1 MNVMNEE
8 KPARR
13 SVSRK
18 FYQQLQT
25 ELQNWK
31 QNGTITSEQTDAILA
46 QYVVVSPLYGRL
58 IVILVTLGAIL
69 AGAGVIIFV
78 SANWQEI
85 PRIAK
90 LVMLLVLVAGAYYA
104 GYWLKYRRNF
114 PRAGGAIIFVGAMI
128 FGAALFLVG
137 QQYHMPV
144 DDPKLLGWWF
154 IGVIPVAYLTRSKA
168 ILTLAILAALGGL
181 GYKTGHWFHG
191 MSDPQFAFFAFYLV
205 LGAVLYSIGSVH
217 SRFPRLKYYTP
228 RYQIFGLILVLLVM
242 YIMSFKDIYSDY
254 TLTQWDLTKL
264 PAAFVIT
271 FHIAAGIAIAG
282 AIWSLALDIKR
293 KQVAGRLTSDLAGI
307 IIIAI
312 ISYVGLFLPFQ
323 SRAPY
328 IIVFNIVLFAGI
340 LGLIFLGYFQGVGW
354 LVNIALVFFGLFV
367 IGRYFDLT
375 WNLLPRSAFF
385 IVGGLLLLGIGILLE
400 RLRRKTL
407 RQMHAIEVTDEN
419 ES

>member
-1 MNVMNEE
+1 MTEE
-8 KPARR
+8 KPVRR

-31 QNGTITSEQTDAILA
+31 QNGTITSEQNDTILA

-69 AGAGVIIFV
+69 AGVGVIIFV

-104 GYWLKYRRNF
+104 GYWLKYQRNY

-128 FGAALFLVG
+128 FGAALFLIG
-137 QQYHMPV
+137 QQYHMPI

-154 IGVIPVAYLTRSKA
+154 IGVIPMAYLTRSRA

-181 GYKTGHWFHG
+181 GYKTGHWFRG
-191 MSDPQFAFFAFYLV
+191 VNDAQFAFFAFYLA
-205 LGAVLYSIGSVH
+205 LGTVLYSIGTVH
-217 SRFPRLKYYTP
+217 SRFQRLKYYAP
-228 RYQIFGLILVLLVM
+228 RYQILGLIMLLLVM
-242 YIMSFKDIYSDY
+242 YIISFKDIYSNNALIRWDF
-254 TLTQWDLTKL
+254 TQL
-264 PAAFVIT
+264 PLEFAIS

-282 AIWSLALDIKR
+282 AIWSFVIDVKR
-293 KQVAGRLTSDLAGI
+293 RQLSGKLTSDLAGI
-307 IIIAI
+307 VVIIAMG
-312 ISYVGLFLPFQ
+312 YTALFLPFQ
-323 SRAPY
+323 TRAPY
-328 IIVFNIVLFAGI
+328 VTIFNIVLFASI
-340 LGLIFLGYFQGVGW
+340 LGLIFLGYFQGAGL

-367 IGRYFDLT
+367 IGRYFDLA
-375 WNLLPRSAFF
+375 WGLLPRSAFF
-385 IVGGLLLLGIGILLE
+385 VVGGLLLLGIGILLE
-400 RLRRKTL
+400 RLRRRTL
-407 RQMHAIEVTDEN
+407 RQMHAVEVTDE
-419 ES
+419 SDT